1 MMTISELMTCP
12 VEAISPNATVQ
23 VAAERM
29 RAQAVGCLVVMEDGQ
44 PVGMITDRD
53 ITVRATARGAL
64 PFELRVREAMTVGV
78 VTCRSGDPLS
88 EAERIMVEHGIRR
101 LLVVDPARRAVGLIS
116 LDDLA
121 TAPEEARLPSE
132 VLTGSG
138 AR

>member
-1 MMTISELMTCP
+1 MKISELMTCP

-29 RAQAVGCLVVMEDGQ
+29 RAQAVGCLVVVEDGQ

-64 PFELRVREAMTVGV
+64 PFELRVRETMTVGV
-78 VTCRSGDPLS
+78 VTCRSEDPLS
-88 EAERIMVEHGIRR
+88 EAERIMVENGIRR

-121 TAPEEARLPSE
+121 TAPEEAKLPGE
-132 VLTGSG
+132 VPASSG
-138 AR
+138 GR